1 MNLTLAIFAGD
12 GIGAVLRHLF
22 IVAETRLF
30 GASFSYATFAVNVI
44 GCFLIGVLI
53 EWLALKGEF
62 SLEMR
67 GFLTVGILGGFTTF
81 SAFSVEVLKLAETGH
96 IAAAACYALASV
108 VFSVAAVFGGVYL
121 MRGVLS

>member
-1 MNLTLAIFAGD
+1 MNLTLAIFAGG

-22 IVAETRLF
+22 ILAETRLI
-30 GASFSYATFAVNVI
+30 GTSFSYATFAVNVI
-44 GCFLIGVLI
+44 GCFLVGVLI
-53 EWLALKGEF
+53 EWLALKGEA

-67 GFLTVGILGGFTTF
+67 GFLTVGVLGGFTTF

-96 IAAAACYALASV
+96 PAAAAAYAALSV
-108 VFSVAAVFGGVYL
+108 ICSVAAVFGGVYL